1 MPFVFETLDLPGVI
15 LGRPRTFG
23 DNRGFFRETWK
34 ASAFEAAGIAG
45 PFTQDNLSYSR
56 AGTVRGLHFQRPPH
70 AQGKLVQCV
79 QGSIWDVAVD
89 IRPDSPTFG
98 CWAAAE
104 LTAEGGEMLYIP
116 EDFAHGFQVLTE
128 TALVAYKCT
137 REFHAASEG
146 GIRWNDPDLAIAW
159 PNPDAAVLSE
169 RDGASPWLAELF
181 PEHRKVG
188 LPR

>member
-1 MPFVFETLDLPGVI
+1 MLSRSTVGRQKGTGRAGRLLGCRVVKIESTPLAGLYVIEPRVFNDARGWFMETFHELGYGQAGLDARMVQA
-15 LGRPRTFG
+15 
-23 DNRGFFRETWK
+23 NH
-34 ASAFEAAGIAG
+34 S
-45 PFTQDNLSYSR
+45 QSR
-56 AGTVRGLHFQRPPH
+56 RGTVRGLHFQRPPH

-137 REFHAASEG
+137 REFH
-146 GIRWNDPDLAIAW
+146 
-159 PNPDAAVLSE
+159 
-169 RDGASPWLAELF
+169 
-181 PEHRKVG
+181 
-188 LPR
+188 